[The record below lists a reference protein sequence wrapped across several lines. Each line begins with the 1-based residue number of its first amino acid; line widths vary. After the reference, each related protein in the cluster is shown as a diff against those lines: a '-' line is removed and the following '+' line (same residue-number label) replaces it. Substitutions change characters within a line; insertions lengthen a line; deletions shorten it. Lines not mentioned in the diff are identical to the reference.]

1 MPTTNNQNRDRK
13 LTTFTIS
20 EEAKEKLR
28 ERSRTTGISQS
39 RIIEK
44 LIEKMAEDPKLEAIV
59 CKKIAIEDFEKWASS
74 HNRQY
79 VKNAKVSVFVPEA
92 EREPERNMTIQENH
106 TTTYIKMER
115 PKNDQFGME
124 DEEFDKFLKNLEL
137 GPFAGNLK

>member
-79 VKNAKVSVFVPEA
+79 VKSAKISVFVPEA
-92 EREPERNMTIQENH
+92 EREPERKITVQEDH

-124 DEEFDKFLKNLEL
+124 DEEFDRFLKELEL
-137 GPFAGNLK
+137 GPFAGDLQ